1 MIMVEDIKNN
11 LPKLFKKLINPNINP
26 DDNQKIK
33 DFDKTINSN
42 NYDKSLSYFQ
52 NVILAKMM
60 IGWEKKN
67 KNEIKL
73 SKDYKKVYREYFDY
87 PNNENSEIDE
97 EEQNIFYELG
107 LNVEAKIE
115 DFFSSL
121 IINFLKEKEKSKAKI
136 IKLFWNEINLFNY
149 EINDTIKEKL
159 IEYMEKDNFYDELC
173 KDYQLFELK
182 NSEILK
188 EIYDF
193 YDFKTIEKIKIETLK
208 EYGDKER
215 QFDDFGRMIQIK
227 EPDSKN
233 INESFADEINK
244 EKREKIPIDELKEVL
259 KEFRIVI
266 NLQYLENEE
275 VNFSYH
281 IKDKEIKLY
290 KNGEYDCKK
299 PEEKNYLEYIK
310 FNDKVEKF
318 IKDNIKNKKKKGKIV
333 LILKFKS
340 KEQKNQSQL
349 KENKNQNLF
358 VVDCES
364 HFEKNDEDKVDENI
378 GRFNDDNVL
387 INGISGKNPGFI
399 FLVNEL
405 CNDDY
410 DNKK

>member
-11 LPKLFKKLINPNINP
+11 LPKLFKKLINPNFNP

-149 EINDTIKEKL
+149 EINDIIKEKL

-193 YDFKTIEKIKIETLK
+193 YDFKTIEKIKMETLK

-215 QFDDFGRMIQIK
+215 QFDDFGRMLQIK

-290 KNGEYDCKK
+290 KNGEYD
-299 PEEKNYLEYIK
+299 L
-310 FNDKVEKF
+310 
-318 IKDNIKNKKKKGKIV
+318 
-333 LILKFKS
+333 
-340 KEQKNQSQL
+340 KNQ
-349 KENKNQNLF
+349 
-358 VVDCES
+358 
-364 HFEKNDEDKVDENI
+364 EKKIIWNI
-378 GRFNDDNVL
+378 
-387 INGISGKNPGFI
+387 
-399 FLVNEL
+399 
-405 CNDDY
+405 
-410 DNKK
+410 